1 MNKQDII
8 KRLTNTQLEPHDRE
22 QLQQL
27 LHYLEAEG
35 LNSTTTTNNTSKQ
48 HKQHKRR
55 TTKQQQP
62 KQKR

>member
-35 LNSTTTTNNTSKQ
+35 LNSTTTNTSKQ

-55 TTKQQQP
+55 TTKQQP

>member
-35 LNSTTTTNNTSKQ
+35 LNSTTTNNTSKQ

-55 TTKQQQP
+55 TTKQHP
-62 KQKR
+62 KR

>member
-35 LNSTTTTNNTSKQ
+35 LNSTTNNTSKQ

>member
-35 LNSTTTTNNTSKQ
+35 LNSTTTNNTS
-48 HKQHKRR
+48 KQHKRR
-55 TTKQQQP
+55 TTKQQP

>member
-35 LNSTTTTNNTSKQ
+35 LNSTTTNNTSKQ

-55 TTKQQQP
+55 TTKQQP

>member
-35 LNSTTTTNNTSKQ
+35 LNSTTTTNTSKQ

>member
-35 LNSTTTTNNTSKQ
+35 LNSTTTNTSNQ

>member
-35 LNSTTTTNNTSKQ
+35 LNSTTTNNTSKQ

>member
-55 TTKQQQP
+55 TTKQQP

>member
-35 LNSTTTTNNTSKQ
+35 LNSTTTTTNNTSKQ

-55 TTKQQQP
+55 TTKQQP